1 MFELTKEYETGIYK
15 IDKEHRRLFE
25 LADDC
30 YNLLKDDSFDNKYE
44 KVKNVINELKD
55 YAKFHFSE
63 EEKLMESVKHKQ
75 IFTHKLQHDYFIE
88 KIDAIDIEDIDDIES
103 NQDQYIIDIL
113 TFIVAWIRQ
122 HILSKDAQYV
132 NDVKQGL

>member
-1 MFELTKEYETGIYK
+1 MFELTKEYETGVYK

-25 LADDC
+25 LADEC
-30 YNLLKDDSFDNKYE
+30 YNLLKEDICEDKYE
-44 KVKNVINELKD
+44 KVKKVISELKN
-55 YAKFHFSE
+55 YAKFHFNE

-88 KIDAIDIEDIDDIES
+88 KIDDIDIDAIEYK
-103 NQDQYIIDIL
+103 QDQYIIDIL

-122 HILSKDAQYV
+122 HILSKDVQYV
-132 NDVKQGL
+132 SDVR

>member
-1 MFELTKEYETGIYK
+1 MFELTKDYETGIDK

-25 LADDC
+25 LADQC
-30 YNLLKDDSFDNKYE
+30 YNLLKDDSCSNKYE
-44 KVKNVINELKD
+44 KVNKVISELKD

-63 EEKLMESVKHKQ
+63 EEKLMESVNHKQ

-88 KIDAIDIEDIDDIES
+88 KIDEIDIDDIES

-122 HILSKDAQYV
+122 HILSKDSQYV
-132 NDVKQGL
+132 HDVEQNL

>member
-1 MFELTKEYETGIYK
+1 MFELTKEYETGIDK
-15 IDKEHRRLFE
+15 IDREHRRLFE
-25 LADDC
+25 LADEC
-30 YNLLKDDSFDNKYE
+30 YNLLKDDACDNKYE
-44 KVKNVINELKD
+44 KVRKVIKELKN

-88 KIDAIDIEDIDDIES
+88 KIDAIDIDDIES

-132 NDVKQGL
+132 RDVIKNP

>member
-1 MFELTKEYETGIYK
+1 MFELTKEYETGIDK

-25 LADDC
+25 LADEC
-30 YNLLKDDSFDNKYE
+30 YNLLKEEVCDNKYE
-44 KVKNVINELKD
+44 KVKKVINELKD
-55 YAKFHFSE
+55 YAKFHFNE
-63 EEKLMESVKHKQ
+63 EEKLMESVRHKQ

-88 KIDAIDIEDIDDIES
+88 KVDAIDIDDIES

-132 NDVKQGL
+132 HDVEQSL

>member
-1 MFELTKEYETGIYK
+1 MFELTKEYETGIDK

-25 LADDC
+25 LADEC
-30 YNLLKDDSFDNKYE
+30 YNLLKEDVCNNKYE
-44 KVKNVINELKD
+44 KVKKVINELKD
-55 YAKFHFSE
+55 YAKFHFNE
-63 EEKLMESVKHKQ
+63 EEKLMESVRHKQ

-88 KIDAIDIEDIDDIES
+88 KVDAIDIDDIQS

-132 NDVKQGL
+132 QDVEQSL